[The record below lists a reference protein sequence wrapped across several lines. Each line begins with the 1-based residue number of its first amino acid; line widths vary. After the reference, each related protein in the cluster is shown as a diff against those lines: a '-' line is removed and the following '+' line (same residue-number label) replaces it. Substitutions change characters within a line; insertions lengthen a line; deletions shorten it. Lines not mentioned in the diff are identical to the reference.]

1 MDSRAGH
8 LPAED
13 VPDGVDL
20 RLLASELEARVVER
34 TREVEAERARLA
46 AVVEQIPA
54 GPTILAADGR
64 VDGECSGAAPAWRR
78 RRECNRRDPCP

>member
-13 VPDGVDL
+13 AREGVDL

-54 GPTILAADGR
+54 GLTILGRRAGRDGK
-64 VDGECSGAAPAWRR
+64 CSGAAPAWRR
-78 RRECNRRDPCP
+78 RRECNRRDPCS